1 MTMPVK
7 TALNNTRHATKTGV
21 KTSEFWT
28 TSGGAG
34 LLVYGAVNTA
44 GSAELVMSVGAV
56 LVLLVYSLCRSWV
69 KVQAIRT
76 GSPEIAIG
84 ALRKG
89 CEHAAKNL

>member
-1 MTMPVK
+1 MSVK
-7 TALNNTRHATKTGV
+7 TALNNTQHATKVGI

-34 LLVYGAVNTA
+34 LLVYGAINTT
-44 GSAELVMSVGAV
+44 GSAEMVMAVGAV
-56 LVLLVYSLCRSWV
+56 LVLLAYSLCRTCV
-69 KVQAIRT
+69 KIQAIKT
-76 GSPEIAIG
+76 GIPEIAIS